1 MSVTGA
7 RLLDS
12 KLRLL
17 QMHFESRVGHIGGNL
32 SCMEMLMTLYHDV
45 MGENDGFVLSKGH
58 AAGALY
64 TVLWSLGRINDV
76 ENHQADAIAYYGRA
90 AATAQGAVRAESQWR
105 QGWVSFRSRP
115 ANSNCD

>member
-45 MGENDGFVLSKGH
+45 MGENDRFVLSKGH

-64 TVLWSLGRINDV
+64 AVLWSLGRLNDA
-76 ENHQADAIAYYGRA
+76 ELISFHQDGTRLAGHPPALGIACLA
-90 AATAQGAVRAESQWR
+90 
-105 QGWVSFRSRP
+105 F
-115 ANSNCD
+115 